1 MLDEVDDSATENNDI
16 DIEDQADINKLID
29 SEESTKKALEFYDEE
44 TPDEKEPEK
53 EPEKKPEKES
63 KKESEEKSEEKPQE
77 KVEYKIDGD
86 GEVDQQFIE
95 LLTPALNEAGVSNDH
110 FNDLAKS
117 MTKYAEISAHKMEKE
132 TRDDPDFSG
141 KDFDQ
146 KMSIAKL
153 GFEEYGTSELTTTL
167 ANAGLLN
174 NVEVIRAFHKMG
186 SQLQEGGLTV
196 KSTGNEKQTHQQML
210 DMMYPD
216 QVAK

>member
-1 MLDEVDDSATENNDI
+1 MSVEDDGAPAENTEVA
-16 DIEDQADINKLID
+16 DQAAINEAIEGD
-29 SEESTKKALEFYDEE
+29 EATKKALEFYDET
-44 TPDEKEPEK
+44 TPAEKEPEKESEKEPEK
-53 EPEKKPEKES
+53 EPEKETEKE
-63 KKESEEKSEEKPQE
+63 KEPE
-77 KVEYKIDGD
+77 KVEYKIEG
-86 GEVDQQFIE
+86 GEDVDQQFIE
-95 LLTPALNEAGVSNDH
+95 SLTPTLNEAGVSNEH
-110 FNDLAKS
+110 FNELAKS
-117 MTKYAEISAHKMEKE
+117 MAKYAEINAKKMEKE
-132 TRDDPDFSG
+132 TRDDPEFSG

-216 QVAK
+216 QAEK